1 MTTLT
6 YECENYLSPP
16 LDTQLYIQKKSG
28 VIGGGMKEIYFF
40 SIWRKASKWPKCVA
54 EIIAFKDSD

>member
-1 MTTLT
+1 MWKLLKPSIRHSTVYTKRIR
-6 YECENYLSPP
+6 S
-16 LDTQLYIQKKSG
+16 
-28 VIGGGMKEIYFF
+28 IGGEMKEIYFF